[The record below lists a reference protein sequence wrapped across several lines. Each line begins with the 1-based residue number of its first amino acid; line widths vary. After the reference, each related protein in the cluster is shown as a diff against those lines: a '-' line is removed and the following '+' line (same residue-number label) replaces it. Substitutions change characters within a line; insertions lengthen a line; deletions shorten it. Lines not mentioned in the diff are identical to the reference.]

1 MASSGQ
7 PRSVIRFGT
16 FEVDLR
22 AGELYKQGLKIKLQ
36 QQPFQV
42 LALLLQHPGEVVTRE
57 ELKQAIWPAETFVDF
72 DVGLDAT
79 IYKLRQALGDT
90 AENPRF
96 IETLPRRGYR
106 FLAPVVA
113 GQTQPPAPDGDRPAA
128 ESAATT
134 SKPVAIEV
142 RTPVSE
148 SPGKLAETSSQSA
161 GSVLGSAASWLRR
174 AAIVVGLS

>member
-1 MASSGQ
+1 MASTSE

-22 AGELYKQGLKIKLQ
+22 GGELYKQGLKIKLQ

-42 LALLLQHPGEVVTRE
+42 LTLLLQRAGEVVTRE

-90 AENPRF
+90 AENPRY

-106 FLAPVVA
+106 FLAPVVG
-113 GQTQPPAPDGDRPAA
+113 GQTQTPARDDDHPTAEPATASKLAIDARPPV
-128 ESAATT
+128 T
-134 SKPVAIEV
+134 
-142 RTPVSE
+142 E
-148 SPGKLAETSSQSA
+148 SPGKLAEISSQSA
-161 GSVLGSAASWLRR
+161 GSDPRSTASWSRK
-174 AAIVVGLS
+174 AAF